1 MTFQYRVRDSL
12 GNKLDGTLEAVSLED
27 ATQQLRRDGFEIL
40 DLDEDDDDGGLL
52 PRRVSKSEIIYTTSQ
67 LSIMVETG
75 ITLST
80 ALDGIVEQE
89 QNPTLRA
96 VLAEL
101 RDAVE
106 GGEDFSTA
114 LARHPKH
121 FDRRYVSLV
130 KASEATGSLGAM
142 LERIAMYLRKE
153 LEARS
158 RVRAAMTYPLVMM
171 VMATGVTAFL
181 LTYILPK
188 FTPIFK
194 SKGMEL
200 PKPTRFMMAISDVLV
215 GYWYIWTAAL
225 LAGIVAFLILRR
237 TESGR
242 RVLDRLKISLPILG
256 PVFRKVVIS
265 RSIRTLA
272 TMLSSGVSVVDSLKL
287 SAEVAGN
294 CHYKQLWLEVLD
306 GVTAGK
312 RMCEVLA
319 GNPLLPSVLVQM
331 ISSGEETGKLATV
344 LERLSNH
351 YDQEVDTALKT
362 ATSLIEPIMISVMG
376 VVVGGIALALLLPIF
391 SLSRQP

>member
-12 GNKLDGTLEAVSLED
+12 GNKHDGTLEAVSLED

-40 DLDEDDDDGGLL
+40 DLDEDNDDGELL

-101 RDAVE
+101 RDSVE

-142 LERIAMYLRKE
+142 LERIATYLRKE
-153 LEARS
+153 LEARG

-171 VMATGVTAFL
+171 VMAVGVSGFL

-225 LAGIVAFLILRR
+225 LAGIVAFLIFRK
-237 TESGR
+237 TEPGR

-272 TMLSSGVSVVDSLKL
+272 TMLSSGVSVVDSIKL

-312 RMCEVLA
+312 RMCEVLS

-344 LERLSNH
+344 LERVSNH